1 MPATEAQIEA
11 NRANSQH
18 STGPR
23 TQEGKSTSCL
33 NNFRHGFR
41 STFQVLPTENEEEFE
56 SLLFAMRMEHQP
68 NTPTEHMLVDKMV
81 EHFWLSRRAQL
92 LQDLS
97 MDTEEPER
105 NQQKSFALF
114 LRYQT
119 TNDRGFSKCLSDLLK
134 FRADRRKQEA
144 DLEKQKQREAAER
157 RKEAEALRKQ
167 EAHEVRVRMANAKA
181 AEKELDTSIRETIE
195 ARLPGHTQIPFR
207 VVKNVLANALEGFN
221 AELDPNPELAKSFKA
236 A

>member
-11 NRANSQH
+11 NRANAQH

-23 TQEGKSTSCL
+23 TDQGKSTSCL

-68 NTPTEHMLVDKMV
+68 DTPTEHMLVDKMV

-144 DLEKQKQREAAER
+144 
-157 RKEAEALRKQ
+157 
-167 EAHEVRVRMANAKA
+167 HEVRVRMANAKA
-181 AEKELDTSIRETIE
+181 ADKELDTSIRETIE
-195 ARLPGHTQIPFR
+195 ARLPGHTQIPFH

-221 AELDPNPELAKSFKA
+221 AELDANPELAKIFKA